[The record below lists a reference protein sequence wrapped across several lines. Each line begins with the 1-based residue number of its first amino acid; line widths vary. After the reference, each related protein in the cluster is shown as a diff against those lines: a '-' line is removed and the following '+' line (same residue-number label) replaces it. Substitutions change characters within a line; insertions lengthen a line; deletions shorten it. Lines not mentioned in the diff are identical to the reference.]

1 MRFTER
7 FSRKPYLAGD
17 GIYLRMPVRG
27 DYAQWADV
35 RRASRSF
42 LEPWE
47 PRWASDELT
56 KPAFHL
62 RLRRYNADFAEERS
76 IALFVFRTST
86 DALLGGLTIGNIRR
100 AAAQSC
106 MIGYWMAENEA
117 GKGLMLAALRTTIPY
132 IFNGLKLHR
141 IEAACIPD
149 NRRSIRLLEKAN
161 FQYEGYLRGYLKID
175 GRWRDHLLFA
185 HLASDTTGM
194 PATADSDRQTASM
207 NVRSGETAI

>member
-1 MRFTER
+1 
-7 FSRKPYLAGD
+7 
-17 GIYLRMPVRG
+17 MPVRG
-27 DYAQWADV
+27 DYTQWADV

-47 PRWASDELT
+47 PRWAPDELA
-56 KPAFHL
+56 KPAFH
-62 RLRRYNADFAEERS
+62 RRVRRYNTDFAEKRS
-76 IALFVFRTST
+76 IALFLFRTSD

-106 MIGYWMAENEA
+106 MIGYWMAEHEA
-117 GKGLMLAALRTTIPY
+117 GKGLMLAALHTAVPY
-132 IFNGLKLHR
+132 IFNSLKLHR

-149 NRRSIRLLEKAN
+149 NQRSIRLLEKAN

-185 HLASDTTGM
+185 RLDSDPAGM
-194 PATADSDRQTASM
+194 PAASGSDRQHAGRQIR
-207 NVRSGETAI
+207 NGETTI